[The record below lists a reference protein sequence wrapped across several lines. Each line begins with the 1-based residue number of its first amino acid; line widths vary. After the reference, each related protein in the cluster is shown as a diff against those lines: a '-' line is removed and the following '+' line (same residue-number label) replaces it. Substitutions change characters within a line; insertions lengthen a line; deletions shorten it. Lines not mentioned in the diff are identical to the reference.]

1 MLRVELHQAS
11 LVADAGMLALWGFET
26 FNVLAISRKFAE
38 LEPDRVGEL
47 VGAWALVDTSWRYS
61 QVPAHNPLHRLLLPL
76 PNPCRAGP
84 IWRDLGYANDGV
96 AAFK

>member
-61 QVPAHNPLHRLLLPL
+61 QVLMRTTRFTGSCSHSPIPA
-76 PNPCRAGP
+76 AQ
-84 IWRDLGYANDGV
+84 AQSGV
-96 AAFK
+96 VRQPSPRP